1 MARGWTFM
9 TKVKKTDKT
18 DLQRIRNRPGTA
30 MNNNHRAYWGHLWK
44 FTSLDNILLMTS
56 TPDDIYIYQISH
68 PEMIYWVSHPL
79 ETYVKTSQF
88 LMTHLKTHNY
98 DSSWHQKSQ
107 LLTQCVWSIIHE
119 PSDDLIVIFIHIISF
134 SNHKANL
141 KRFQLINQMVFL
153 SQSLIISNQQKQNHC
168 NDKFD
173 DDSQEKYNT
182 YVRFRWEHNRCSKR
196 TGLFQTCSVWR
207 L

>member
-1 MARGWTFM
+1 MARGEFTWQNW
-9 TKVKKTDKT
+9 KKTDKT

-30 MNNNHRAYWGHLWK
+30 MNNNHRASWWHIWK
-44 FTSLDNILLMTS
+44 FTFPDNILLMTS

-79 ETYVKTSQF
+79 KTYMKISHF
-88 LMTHLKTHNY
+88 LLAHPKTHNH
-98 DSSWHQKSQ
+98 DSSWHKKCQ
-107 LLTQCVWSIIHE
+107 LLTQCVWCIIHE
-119 PSDDLIVIFIHIISF
+119 PSDDLIIIHSISF

-173 DDSQEKYNT
+173 DDSQDKYDT
-182 YVRFRWEHNRCSKR
+182 YVRFRWEHNRYPKR
-196 TGLFQTCSVWR
+196 TSLFQTCSVWR